1 MAMLGKAVRLSR
13 LVDSK
18 SNKMMAITVDH
29 AISRGIAGMK
39 GLQPIQDTI
48 DKIILG
54 CPNAITMTK
63 GIAERCMWKHAGK
76 IIILLLRPLKILFL
90 VLLMKPFE
98 WGQMGYLLGQ

>member
-63 GIAERCMWKHAGK
+63 GIAERCRKNIVITQMFK
-76 IIILLLRPLKILFL
+76 LFSCCAH
-90 VLLMKPFE
+90 
-98 WGQMGYLLGQ
+98 